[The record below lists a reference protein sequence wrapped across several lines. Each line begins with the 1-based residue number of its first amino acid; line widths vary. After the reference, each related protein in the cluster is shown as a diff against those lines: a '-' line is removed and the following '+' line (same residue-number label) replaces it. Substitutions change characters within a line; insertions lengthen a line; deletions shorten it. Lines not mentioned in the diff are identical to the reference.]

1 MKALEHVSAG
11 NAIAAIYVLHQI
23 LKMPNL
29 EARHY
34 LQALHF
40 LKQMGPQTTALC
52 SEISWSERWSG
63 YRIPTDVGTTYA
75 QLRLFSAIRF
85 TLDSALFSANV
96 GPPDLFVRMNAKPS
110 RMSATVIFITYDIY
124 CLSKVYFR
132 TAIYEVLVCLQLKP
146 SIWHHS
152 FG

>member
-1 MKALEHVSAG
+1 MSDQPVHSYGFSVPFGLRW
-11 NAIAAIYVLHQI
+11 I
-23 LKMPNL
+23 L
-29 EARHY
+29 
-34 LQALHF
+34 
-40 LKQMGPQTTALC
+40 
-52 SEISWSERWSG
+52 
-63 YRIPTDVGTTYA
+63 
-75 QLRLFSAIRF
+75 
-85 TLDSALFSANV
+85 ALFSANV